1 MPMIDK
7 SEGVTLRSGFFAHA
21 DKNPAAPALVVRGET
36 ISYGQLSEKVRTWAQ
51 AILGLAGSPVA
62 RVGVFAYR
70 SEPAY
75 AGVLAALAAGGAFVP
90 LNLNFPPEKT
100 AAMIQQ
106 AKLDVI
112 IVDRTCAVQLGT
124 LVPLIDY
131 WPPLLFPDLERPNVP
146 ARCMKVLKQGELETI
161 KPLRELPPV
170 VSEDL
175 AYLLFTS
182 GSTGQPKGVGVTH
195 GNAMHFLDA
204 MAARYGIGPDDRFS
218 QTFDQTFD
226 LSVFD
231 LFLAWNCGACV
242 FSMSPVDLLAPAGF
256 VNKHRLTVWFSV
268 PSVVAQMRKRKLLK
282 PDSMR
287 TLRWS
292 LFCGEP
298 LTRANAEGWQGAAP
312 NSTIENLYGPTELTI
327 ACLLYRWHTQHSP
340 ALCLHDWVP
349 IGRPVPGLA
358 AVVVDDNLQPVAPGE
373 IGELC
378 VSGPQTTPGYW
389 QDDAKT
395 SERFIWLSVST
406 HEVRRFYRT
415 GDHVIRL
422 DTGDYAFLGRH
433 DDQVK
438 VLGHRVEL
446 GEIEAA
452 LCSDSRVNQAVAF
465 GWPIED
471 GSAKG
476 TVGFVSGTG
485 IDTVTLIQEL
495 VGRLPAY
502 MIPEQLHVLEEM
514 PLNANGKIDRK
525 ALRARLEE
533 VTGLPTRKENAPTI

>member
-7 SEGVTLRSGFFAHA
+7 SDGITLRSGFFAHA
-21 DKNPAAPALVVRGET
+21 ETSPEAPALVVRGQT
-36 ISYGQLSEKVRTWAQ
+36 ISYGQLAQRARTWAQ
-51 AILGLAGSPVA
+51 ALLDLAGGPVA

-70 SEPAY
+70 SETAY
-75 AGVLAALAAGGAFVP
+75 TGVLAALAAGGAFVP

-106 AKLDVI
+106 AQLDVI

-124 LVPLIDY
+124 LVPFIGS
-131 WPPLLFPDLERPNVP
+131 WPPLLFPDLDRPDVP
-146 ARCMKVLKQGELETI
+146 PRCMKILMQGELETI
-161 KPLRELPPV
+161 KPLRELPPI
-170 VSEDL
+170 VSEDI

-182 GSTGQPKGVGVTH
+182 GSTGKPKGVGVTH

-231 LFLAWNCGACV
+231 LFLSWNCGACV
-242 FSMSPVDLLAPAGF
+242 FSMAPVDLLAPAGF
-256 VNKHRLTVWFSV
+256 VNKHRLTMWFSV
-268 PSVVAQMRKRKLLK
+268 PSVVAQMRKRKSLK
-282 PDSMR
+282 PDSMP

-298 LTRANAEGWQGAAP
+298 LTRANAQGWQEAAP
-312 NSTIENLYGPTELTI
+312 NSTVENLYGPTELTI
-327 ACLLYRWHTQHSP
+327 ACLVYRWDSQRSP
-340 ALCLHDWVP
+340 ALCHHDWVP
-349 IGRPVPGLA
+349 IGRPLPGLA
-358 AVVVDDNLQPVAPGE
+358 AVVVDDNLQPVVHGE

-395 SERFIWLSVST
+395 SERFIWLPVSA
-406 HEVRRFYRT
+406 HEGRRFYRT
-415 GDHVIRL
+415 GDRVTCL
-422 DTGDYAFLGRH
+422 DTGDYAFLGRN

-452 LCSDSRVNQAVAF
+452 LCADSHVNQAVAF

-485 IDTVTLIQEL
+485 VDTVTLIQAL

-502 MIPEQLHVLEEM
+502 MIPQRLHVLEEM

-525 ALRARLEE
+525 ALRTRLED
-533 VTGLPTRKENAPTI
+533 GAAKQQ